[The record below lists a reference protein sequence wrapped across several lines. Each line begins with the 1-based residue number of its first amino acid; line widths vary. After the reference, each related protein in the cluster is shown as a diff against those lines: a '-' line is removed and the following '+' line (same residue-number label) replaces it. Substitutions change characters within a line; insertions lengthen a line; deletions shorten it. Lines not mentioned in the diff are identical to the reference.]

1 MTERL
6 STHLTTPQS
15 PTTTTYEV
23 NPLLLNKEQQD
34 ITTFYNVENDVLFL
48 QKYANSLTPKESVY
62 YLKENVLSLLS
73 EFAGKVPYR
82 NITYLLGEKGLAYG
96 DIRLIDMLQYTSDL
110 AGRQSRE
117 EQENIGHTWVYHE
130 FEKSYQQARLLKHAA
145 ILSPPKDWDY
155 GYLFYYEP
163 EFDPDLGREAVKMHA
178 IKYGEARHEIKNSQT
193 ILHRLKPNFFYRTA
207 REFLEFP
214 IFDLDQSANLDTL
227 LQAAGVSK
235 QDVDYSH
242 WFENTVRQDKIISYG
257 MERYIQLAIDFTN
270 SANLLDYDSYDNK
283 LAEMKFLL
291 RGMYNR
297 ATKLKEVY
305 EGLVT
310 GQNTLYPANF
320 IFEAANQLINK
331 AMPIQAFTAYADKPA
346 VVIGGGSCPPVS
358 NKNSSGFMS
367 SYQLSEGLSKGISI
381 ESLISKGLTNNDKE
395 EDSDEFG
402 PLEFVCPHSDCKKV
416 NRRPAHK
423 RIPICQHCGKDVKCD

>member
-1 MTERL
+1 
-6 STHLTTPQS
+6 
-15 PTTTTYEV
+15 
-23 NPLLLNKEQQD
+23 
-34 ITTFYNVENDVLFL
+34 
-48 QKYANSLTPKESVY
+48 
-62 YLKENVLSLLS
+62 
-73 EFAGKVPYR
+73 
-82 NITYLLGEKGLAYG
+82 
-96 DIRLIDMLQYTSDL
+96 
-110 AGRQSRE
+110 
-117 EQENIGHTWVYHE
+117 
-130 FEKSYQQARLLKHAA
+130 
-145 ILSPPKDWDY
+145 
-155 GYLFYYEP
+155 
-163 EFDPDLGREAVKMHA
+163 
-178 IKYGEARHEIKNSQT
+178 
-193 ILHRLKPNFFYRTA
+193 
-207 REFLEFP
+207 
-214 IFDLDQSANLDTL
+214 
-227 LQAAGVSK
+227 
-235 QDVDYSH
+235 
-242 WFENTVRQDKIISYG
+242 

-346 VVIGGGSCPPVS
+346 VVIGGGSCPSVS